1 MYFFRLPA
9 ATINLYNPADHP
21 DLAGETPRGHRR
33 DGQLILRI
41 EGSVIGQRKASM
53 LEPNE
58 NLNTKK
64 QLSIT
69 EGIGTFAHRRL
80 PMGKK
85 NPPPADC
92 VLRASVVKNVTVTIL
107 L

>member
-1 MYFFRLPA
+1 MK
-9 ATINLYNPADHP
+9 
-21 DLAGETPRGHRR
+21 
-33 DGQLILRI
+33 ILLLKS
-41 EGSVIGQRKASM
+41 SV
-53 LEPNE
+53 
-58 NLNTKK
+58 
-64 QLSIT
+64 SIT

-85 NPPPADC
+85 KNLLC